1 MWNILCFKFEQMT
14 VITVV
19 EYLSVQA
26 REPSRI
32 TELAK

>member
-1 MWNILCFKFEQMT
+1 MT
-14 VITVV
+14 IINVV

-26 REPSRI
+26 REPSASLYRAEPSLI

>member
-1 MWNILCFKFEQMT
+1 MI

-26 REPSRI
+26 REPSRAGSRAYIEPSLI
-32 TELAK
+32 TKLAK

>member
-1 MWNILCFKFEQMT
+1 MT
-14 VITVV
+14 VISVV

-26 REPSRI
+26 REPSRLASLYRAEPSLI